1 MTIMRPISSIATALL
16 IAGLAVA
23 GCGRSQPDQPTT
35 PPSQPLVV
43 TTAPTPKTPAPVSA
57 PTPAP
62 TPRPRILSVTTIPPL
77 PKEGGFSVLPAGAG
91 TLTVRVRAVNARWV
105 RFYLTPTGT
114 EMFDENQMIGQDTN
128 GRDGWNLAW
137 RYKDEPL
144 LAHITV
150 TAVGANGVT
159 SPWVTLGVYHPES
172 AAAPRSV
179 PAPGTIVGLWPVR
192 TLAQARTLQDGADAG
207 RQGLAAVA
215 RTRLDLVCGHRARP
229 VRAGGAP
236 GGPGRPQGGSP
247 QLRVGGHPL
256 PGPARP
262 PGRWRHLGHHPDR
275 EPSELAGSGLVSRP
289 SHGGRF
295 HPSSHDGAGVG
306 PGRLRRGLA

>member
-62 TPRPRILSVTTIPPL
+62 THRPRILSVTTIPPL

-114 EMFDENQMIGQDTN
+114 EMFNENQMIGQDTN

-207 RQGLAAVA
+207 HQAWLLSPELVSISYAATELDLFEPVAHQVGPAAYKVGPRNSEWVATLYLTQPVRQG
-215 RTRLDLVCGHRARP
+215 
-229 VRAGGAP
+229 AGGIWVIT
-236 GGPGRPQGGSP
+236 RTGSP
-247 QLRVGGHPL
+247 
-256 PGPARP
+256 A
-262 PGRWRHLGHHPDR
+262 
-275 EPSELAGSGLVSRP
+275 S
-289 SHGGRF
+289 
-295 HPSSHDGAGVG
+295 
-306 PGRLRRGLA
+306 